1 MWPRIVTTHRRVR
14 IVAPGVAGRVP
25 GGRRLPQTG
34 LVERDGDGLADGLGA
49 AQARA
54 QREQERRA
62 YELKDATFRVLD
74 ALRAR
79 GLTGVSIVRETV
91 RMGMPLSRSVVAKL
105 TSDGDVSGWRPPS
118 PQTCRTVDALC
129 RACGIQSELARRR
142 EALDHAAA
150 ALQNARAVDRAA
162 DTARNLSYAQRDAVQ
177 SELRDFL
184 TASSRVLSRTAPWLP
199 YRRLDSGFAERFV
212 KVSDQAPTPDPDSG
226 LYQVVPP
233 RGTVRWDRAVEG
245 LRIAVVLADA
255 GYGKTWQLRRHYL
268 RLCEQAHSALD
279 RGAALADIP
288 LPLWVA
294 AADLACCWAAGGE
307 GPAAAV
313 ITAAASEPRRAGV
326 TMGSGLASFLADR
339 LATGVTHVLIDAY
352 DEVFDDSLRFALK
365 QALGW
370 LTDRDRVP
378 GARIILASRRAG
390 YDQPFDVRAGAP
402 EEGDGDEPPPTD
414 CPWYLYLGPL
424 EEAQIRNMW
433 ADWFSERGSAVPEDR
448 LEPAVAPNSPLR
460 RFVGVPLVA
469 AFCAWV
475 AERETVSFTRTGLY
489 GQVLNRFLA
498 QVWKPDPAPGSGS
511 LRQDGARRARL
522 EGALTELAW
531 VMATEDGRWCDAVD
545 VRRCEQ
551 VLMAYGPAAP
561 AGRSHTWE
569 PLRQVGILVQPD
581 GGEDVPGEGPVL
593 WIHRSVQQYLAARK
607 LIQLG
612 PDVNAVVMGVWLHP
626 AWGDVLDFAIGLE
639 AGTAGDDAVTRAM
652 HAHAAGPD
660 DPLGWYSAVSA
671 AASAGLPAGRAA
683 RGAVLER
690 VWRLHRAGL
699 LSPVHVARVLAL
711 VPGADPEAVV
721 RALAGRLESPA
732 ADRKEVWRA
741 LAWTGKPGRMLLAGL
756 VRESPEAV
764 GAAAALYATDP
775 RAAVAALRDRVAEDL
790 PLGGADARVLRELD
804 EHAVGLLAERYE
816 AEPES
821 DERADWLG
829 LTRHSLAREVL
840 SAPEWLRHATAQIRF
855 AAAYGLAGWY
865 GTDID
870 RDGLEILLGI
880 ALHDPLPELRRRIRS
895 RLQSIAED
903 VPWVE
908 ASLDEVFDELYQDP
922 TQPEISDRE
931 SLAVALRE
939 VGPATH
945 KAVAMLIV
953 EPRLIDG
960 PVREALL
967 DLLLRA
973 LRGELEPE
981 LTADVARA
989 VIERFG
995 VTTFAEP
1002 ACSVLREA
1010 DADPL
1015 AVARVAIGLA
1025 WAVPGDR
1032 EVFEVLATCA
1042 GSHPHPLTEAVL
1054 HTYDLP
1060 LAMKC
1065 DVLGR
1070 ALLALT
1076 SARPVAVEVWSGAL
1090 RSLLEKATQHDR
1102 RQFRGLCA
1110 AATEHLL
1117 QLPQER

>member
-1 MWPRIVTTHRRVR
+1 M
-14 IVAPGVAGRVP
+14 
-25 GGRRLPQTG
+25 
-34 LVERDGDGLADGLGA
+34 ERDGDGLGA
-49 AQARA
+49 AWGRA
-54 QREQERRA
+54 QHERDRRVH
-62 YELKDATFRVLD
+62 ELKDATFRVLD
-74 ALRAR
+74 ELREH
-79 GLTGVSIVRETV
+79 GLTGAGIVRETV
-91 RMGMPLSRSVVAKL
+91 RIGLPLSRSVVAKL
-105 TSDGDVSGWRPPS
+105 TSDSDASGWRPPS
-118 PQTCRTVDALC
+118 PQTCRTVDALG
-129 RACGIQSELARRR
+129 RARGIASDLAQRR
-142 EALDHAAA
+142 EALDQAAE
-150 ALQNARAVDRAA
+150 ALRNAKAVDRAA
-162 DTARNLSYAQRDAVQ
+162 DTARNLSYAQRAALDG
-177 SELRDFL
+177 ELRDFL

-212 KVSDQAPTPDPDSG
+212 KVTDQAPTPDPDSG

-233 RGTVRWDRAVEG
+233 RGTVRWDQAVEG

-255 GYGKTWQLRRHYL
+255 GYGKTWQLRHHYL
-268 RLCEQAHSALD
+268 RLCRQAHSALD
-279 RGAALADIP
+279 GGAALAEVP
-288 LPLWVA
+288 LPLWVT
-294 AADLACCWAAGGE
+294 AADLARCWTEAE
-307 GPAAAV
+307 QGPATAV
-313 ITAAASEPRRAGV
+313 ITAAAQEPRRAGLA
-326 TMGSGLASFLADR
+326 MGRELAGFLADR
-339 LATGVTHVLIDAY
+339 LTTEVTHVLIDAY
-352 DEVFDDSLRFALK
+352 DEVFDDSLRLALK
-365 QALGW
+365 QALAW
-370 LTDRDRVP
+370 LTDRDRAP
-378 GARIILASRRAG
+378 AARIILASRRAG
-390 YDQPFDVRAGAP
+390 YDQPFDVRAGTP
-402 EEGDGDEPPPTD
+402 EDDDEDQPATERP
-414 CPWYLYLGPL
+414 CYLYLGAL
-424 EEAQIRNMW
+424 EEAQIRQLW
-433 ADWFSERGSAVPEDR
+433 AGWFAERGRAVPEDR
-448 LEPAVAPNSPLR
+448 LEPAVTPSSPLR

-475 AERETVSFTRTGLY
+475 AERETVSLTRTGLY

-498 QVWKPDPAPGSGS
+498 QAWKPDPPPGGGS

-522 EGALTELAW
+522 EEALTELAW
-531 VMATEDGRWCDAVD
+531 VMATEDGRWRDAVD
-545 VRRCEQ
+545 IGRCEQ
-551 VLMAYGPAAP
+551 VLMAHGPAP
-561 AGRSHTWE
+561 SPGRSHTWE

-581 GGEDVPGEGPVL
+581 GGEDVPGQGPVL

-607 LIQLG
+607 LIGLG
-612 PDVNAVVMGVWLHP
+612 PGVNVVVANAWLHP

-639 AGTAGDDAVTRAM
+639 AGTAGTAGAAGAAGDGAVTRATQ
-652 HAHAAGPD
+652 AHATGSD

-683 RGAVLER
+683 RGAAVER

-711 VPGADPEAVV
+711 VPGADPEAIA
-721 RALAGRLESPA
+721 RALHGRLESPDT
-732 ADRKEVWRA
+732 DRKELWRA
-741 LAWTGKPGRMLLAGL
+741 LAWAGKPGRMLLASL
-756 VRESPEAV
+756 ARTSPEAV
-764 GAAAALYATDP
+764 GAAAALYTTDP
-775 RAAVAALRDRVAEDL
+775 RTAVAALRDRVAEDL
-790 PLGGADARVLRELD
+790 PLGAADAPVLRELD
-804 EHAVGLLAERYE
+804 EHAVALLAERYE

-829 LTRHSLAREVL
+829 LTQHPLARAVL
-840 SAPEWLRHATAQIRF
+840 AVPDRLRHATPQIRY

-865 GTDID
+865 GTGID
-870 RDGLEILLGI
+870 RDGLRILLDI
-880 ALHDPLPELRRRIRS
+880 ALHDPLPELRRRIRN

-922 TQPEISDRE
+922 TQPEISDRP

-973 LRGELEPE
+973 LRGELEPA

-995 VTTFAEP
+995 VTTFTEP

-1032 EVFEVLATCA
+1032 EVFDVLTTCA

-1054 HTYDLP
+1054 HTYELP

-1065 DVLGR
+1065 DVLCR

-1076 SARPVAVEVWSGAL
+1076 SARPAEVEVWSGVL
-1090 RSLLEKATQHDR
+1090 RSLLAEATQRDR
-1102 RQFRGLCA
+1102 GQFRGLCA

-1117 QLPQER
+1117 QLPQEV

>member
-1 MWPRIVTTHRRVR
+1 ML
-14 IVAPGVAGRVP
+14 
-25 GGRRLPQTG
+25 GGRCLQHTG
-34 LVERDGDGLADGLGA
+34 LVERDGDGLDDGLGA

-54 QREQERRA
+54 QREHERRA
-62 YELKDATFRVLD
+62 HELKDATFQVVD
-74 ALRAR
+74 ALREQ
-79 GLTGVSIVRETV
+79 GLTGAGIQRETRRV
-91 RMGMPLSRSVVAKL
+91 NMPLSRSTFAKL
-105 TSDGDVSGWRPPS
+105 TSDGDASGWRPPS
-118 PQTCRTVDALC
+118 LQTCRTMDALC
-129 RACGIQSELARRR
+129 RTRGIRSSLTQRR
-142 EALDHAAA
+142 EALDQAAA
-150 ALQNARAVDRAA
+150 VLRHARAVDKAA
-162 DTARNLSYAQRDAVQ
+162 DTARNLSYAERAAVQ
-177 SELRDFL
+177 SELHDFL
-184 TASSRVLSRTAPWLP
+184 TASSRVLLRTAPWLP

-212 KVSDQAPTPDPDSG
+212 KVSDQAPTSDPDSG
-226 LYQVVPP
+226 LYQVMPP
-233 RGTVRWDRAVEG
+233 HGTVRWDRAVEG

-279 RGAALADIP
+279 RGDPLARIP
-288 LPLWVA
+288 LPLWVT
-294 AADLACCWAAGGE
+294 AADLARCWAVGGE

-313 ITAAASEPRRAGV
+313 ITAAASEPGRAGV
-326 TMGSGLASFLADR
+326 PMGSGLASFLANR
-339 LATGVTHVLIDAY
+339 LTTGVTHVLVDGY

-370 LTDRDRVP
+370 LADRDMAP
-378 GARIILASRRAG
+378 EARIILTSRRAG
-390 YDQPFDVRAGAP
+390 YDQPFDVRADAP
-402 EEGDGDEPPPTD
+402 EDDDEEEPPPTERP
-414 CPWYLYLGPL
+414 CYLYLGAL
-424 EEAQIRNMW
+424 EEAQIRSLW
-433 ADWFSERGSAVPEDR
+433 ADWFGERGSVVPEDR
-448 LEPAVAPNSPLR
+448 LEPAVTPNSPLR

-498 QVWKPDPAPGSGS
+498 QAWKPDPPPGSGT

-522 EGALTELAW
+522 EEALTELAW
-531 VMATEDGRWCDAVD
+531 VMATQDGRWRDAVD
-545 VRRCEQ
+545 IGRCEQ
-551 VLMAYGPAAP
+551 VLIPHGPAAP
-561 AGRSHTWE
+561 PGQSHTWE

-581 GGEDVPGEGPVL
+581 GGEDVPGDGPVL

-607 LIQLG
+607 LIHQG
-612 PDVNAVVMGVWLHP
+612 PDVNTFVTGAWLHP

-639 AGTAGDDAVTRAM
+639 AAAGGDGAVTRAV

-671 AASAGLPAGRAA
+671 AASAGLPAERAA
-683 RGAVLER
+683 RSAVLER

-699 LSPVHVARVLAL
+699 LSPVHLARVLAL
-711 VPGADPEAVV
+711 VPGADADAVV
-721 RALAGRLESPA
+721 DSLRGRMESPT
-732 ADRKEVWRA
+732 ADRKELWRA
-741 LAWTGKPGRMLLAGL
+741 LAWAGKPGRTLLADL
-756 VRESPEAV
+756 VRGSPDAV
-764 GAAAALYATDP
+764 GAAAALHATDP
-775 RAAVAALRDRVAEDL
+775 RAAIAALRNRVAEDL
-790 PLGGADARVLRELD
+790 PLGAADARVLRELD

-829 LTRHSLAREVL
+829 LTRHPLARAVL
-840 SAPEWLRHATAQIRF
+840 SAPERLRHATPRIRF
-855 AAAYGLAGWY
+855 AAADGLAGWY

-870 RDGLEILLGI
+870 REGLEILLGI

-908 ASLDEVFDELYQDP
+908 ASLDEVFDQLYQDP
-922 TQPEISDRE
+922 TQPEISDRD
-931 SLAVALRE
+931 SLAMALRE

-945 KAVAMLIV
+945 KAVAMLLV

-995 VTTFAEP
+995 VATFAEP
-1002 ACSVLREA
+1002 ACSVLRGA

-1025 WAVPGDR
+1025 WAVPRDL
-1032 EVFEVLATCA
+1032 EVFEVLTTCA

-1054 HTYDLP
+1054 HSYDLP
-1060 LAMKC
+1060 LDSKC
-1065 DVLGR
+1065 EVLGQ

-1076 SARPVAVEVWSGAL
+1076 SARPVAVEVWGGAL
-1090 RSLLEKATQHDR
+1090 RSLLEKATQPDR

-1110 AATEHLL
+1110 TATAHVL
-1117 QLPQER
+1117 QLPHEL

>member
-1 MWPRIVTTHRRVR
+1 ML
-14 IVAPGVAGRVP
+14 
-25 GGRRLPQTG
+25 GGRWLPHTG
-34 LVERDGDGLADGLGA
+34 LVERNGDGLDDGLGA

-54 QREQERRA
+54 QRERERRA
-62 YELKDATFRVLD
+62 HELKYASFQVVD
-74 ALRAR
+74 ALRER
-79 GLTGVSIVRETV
+79 GLTGAGVVRET
-91 RMGMPLSRSVVAKL
+91 RRLNMPLSRSAFAKL
-105 TSDGDVSGWRPPS
+105 TSDGDASGWRPPS
-118 PQTCRTVDALC
+118 LQTCRTVDALC
-129 RACGIQSELARRR
+129 RTRGIRSELTKRR
-142 EALDHAAA
+142 EALDQAAA
-150 ALQNARAVDRAA
+150 AVRYAQAVDKGA
-162 DTARNLSYAQRDAVQ
+162 DTARNLAYAERAAVQ

-212 KVSDQAPTPDPDSG
+212 RVSDQAPTPDPDSG
-226 LYQVVPP
+226 LYQVMPP

-255 GYGKTWQLRRHYL
+255 GFGKTWQLRRHYL

-279 RGAALADIP
+279 RGDPLAQIP

-294 AADLACCWAAGGE
+294 AADLARCWAADGE

-313 ITAAASEPRRAGV
+313 IAAAATEPRRAGV
-326 TMGSGLASFLADR
+326 PMGSGLASFLANR
-339 LATGVTHVLIDAY
+339 LTTGVTHVLIDGY
-352 DEVFDDSLRFALK
+352 DEVFDDSLQHALK

-370 LTDRDRVP
+370 LADRDRAREV
-378 GARIILASRRAG
+378 RIILTSRQAG
-390 YDQPFDVRAGAP
+390 YDQPFDVRADAP
-402 EEGDGDEPPPTD
+402 EDDDKDEPPLTERL
-414 CPWYLYLGPL
+414 CYLYLGAL
-424 EEAQIRNMW
+424 EEAQIRSLW
-433 ADWFSERGSAVPEDR
+433 AGWFGERGSVVPADR
-448 LEPAVAPNSPLR
+448 LEPAVTPNSPLR

-498 QVWKPDPAPGSGS
+498 QAWKPPAPGSGT
-511 LRQDGARRARL
+511 LRHDGARRAGL
-522 EGALTELAW
+522 EEALTELAW
-531 VMATEDGRWCDAVD
+531 VMATQDGRWRDAVD
-545 VRRCEQ
+545 IGGCEH
-551 VLMAYGPAAP
+551 VLMAHGPAAP
-561 AGRSHTWE
+561 PGHSHTWE

-593 WIHRSVQQYLAARK
+593 WIHRSVQQYLAAKK
-607 LIQLG
+607 LIRQG
-612 PDVNAVVMGVWLHP
+612 PDVNTFVSGAWLHP
-626 AWGDVLDFAIGLE
+626 AWRDVLDFAIGLE
-639 AGTAGDDAVTRAM
+639 AAADADGAVTQAV
-652 HAHAAGPD
+652 HTHAAGPD
-660 DPLGWYSAVSA
+660 DPLGWYAAVSA
-671 AASAGLPAGRAA
+671 AASAGLPAGQAA

-699 LSPVHVARVLAL
+699 LSPAHLARVLAL
-711 VPGADPEAVV
+711 VPGADADAVV
-721 RALAGRLESPA
+721 DALRDRMESPT
-732 ADRKEVWRA
+732 ADRKELWRA
-741 LAWTGKPGRMLLAGL
+741 LAWAGKPGRTLLADL
-756 VRESPEAV
+756 VRGSRDAV

-775 RAAVAALRDRVAEDL
+775 RAAVAALRNRVAEDL
-790 PLGGADARVLRELD
+790 PLGAADAQVLRELD
-804 EHAVGLLAERYE
+804 EHPVGLLAERYE

-829 LTRHSLAREVL
+829 LTRHPLARAVL
-840 SAPEWLRHATAQIRF
+840 SAPERLGHASARVRF
-855 AAAYGLAGWY
+855 AAADGLAGWY

-870 RDGLEILLGI
+870 RQGLEILLGI
-880 ALHDPLPELRRRIRS
+880 ALHDPLPELRRRVRS

-908 ASLDEVFDELYQDP
+908 ASLDEVFDQLYQDP
-922 TQPEISDRE
+922 TQPEISDRD
-931 SLAVALRE
+931 SLAVALRDL
-939 VGPATH
+939 GPTTH
-945 KAVAMLIV
+945 KAVAMLLV

-973 LRGELEPE
+973 LAGELEPE

-995 VTTFAEP
+995 VVTFTEP
-1002 ACSVLREA
+1002 ACSVLRQA

-1025 WAVPGDR
+1025 WAVPGDL
-1032 EVFEVLATCA
+1032 EVFEVLTTCA
-1042 GSHPHPLTEAVL
+1042 GSHPHPLTEALL
-1054 HTYDLP
+1054 HSYELP
-1060 LAMKC
+1060 LASKC

-1090 RSLLEKATQHDR
+1090 RSLLEKATQPDR
-1102 RQFRGLCA
+1102 RRFRGLCA

-1117 QLPQER
+1117 QLPHEL